1 MVNPASAIKMLQKL
15 LKKKQLAKRKPGY
28 NVPNFEIKGNL
39 QGARAEFK
47 TIDEAMRSQR
57 KYLDNVMAQH
67 KAGGPMTPEVY
78 KRSQETLKMLDRTIE
93 ASTAASRGQ
102 GAVKAGFD
110 TATRTLAKHS
120 RDKFRNFMWGA
131 GLGAGA
137 TGASIY
143 NRKQREQEIVDQM
156 LNKTK
161 MGVN

>member
-1 MVNPASAIKMLQKL
+1 MPNPASAIKMLQKL
-15 LKKKQLAKRKPGY
+15 LNKKQLAKRKPGY

-93 ASTAASRGQ
+93 ASTAASRGRS
-102 GAVKAGFD
+102 AVEAGFD

-137 TGASIY
+137 MYGKERSDD
-143 NRKQREQEIVDQM
+143 RREQEIVDQM

-161 MGVN
+161 MGG